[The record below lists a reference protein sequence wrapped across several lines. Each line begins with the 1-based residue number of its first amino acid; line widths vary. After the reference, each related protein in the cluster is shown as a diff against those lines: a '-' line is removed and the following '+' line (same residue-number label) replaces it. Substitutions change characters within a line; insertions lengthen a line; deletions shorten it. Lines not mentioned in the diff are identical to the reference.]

1 MLKLTKMATVRNF
14 GVICVKFNIVW
25 ISTSVNYALKVNMFR
40 DHKFVILHSLYKK
53 KPLMENKRHCFF
65 PGPLVLLNEI
75 ITCLKVFLFRTRLVH
90 MYEEYHVLS

>member
-40 DHKFVILHSLYKK
+40 DHKFVILHSLYKY
-53 KPLMENKRHCFF
+53 KPLMETSVIVSSRVH
-65 PGPLVLLNEI
+65 
-75 ITCLKVFLFRTRLVH
+75 LFYWTK
-90 MYEEYHVLS
+90 